1 MKVWVKN
8 EYFIFSVK
16 IKIPTLKDFPKY
28 LSKSLN
34 LNFRAKSILDWLVSL
49 VNQVVCGFYVLF
61 WHWVKFGLFLLRLK
75 DLGCKKVSSE
85 SLKAKRVEFFFR
97 KRWRERKKA
106 VKNCAASAPGKN
118 ALWHYWA
125 SDGLAQESCDVEA
138 LTAERKKNLQPTIEG
153 PPKTGQP
160 ISDRLETSKSYQ
172 TYLVAPHSSIYRK
185 KT

>member
-1 MKVWVKN
+1 M
-8 EYFIFSVK
+8 
-16 IKIPTLKDFPKY
+16 
-28 LSKSLN
+28 
-34 LNFRAKSILDWLVSL
+34 
-49 VNQVVCGFYVLF
+49 
-61 WHWVKFGLFLLRLK
+61 FLLRLK

-172 TYLVAPHSSIYRK
+172 TYLVAPHSSISRK
-185 KT
+185 NLDLESIFEIRGCRRISMISIFNHFWLTSKLSSW